1 MQYRFA
7 CCASMDKYTIRIL
20 SFYNWCFACV
30 AFKMMLLFRT
40 ETQQNR
46 ASSLARLAVKWPKIG
61 GRVNVQ
67 SLLPSNLCPLR
78 VYASKSVSGISA
90 TSGRMTPFHT
100 YSEVFFYKNT
110 YEQFEENSYITSLW
124 ICLRLL
130 LVQKIYFEWKLYDFR
145 K

>member
-46 ASSLARLAVKWPKIG
+46 ASSLAWLAVKWPKIG

-100 YSEVFFYKNT
+100 YSEVFFFLQKHLWTIWRKFIYNLSLNMFEITTCTKNI
-110 YEQFEENSYITSLW
+110 F
-124 ICLRLL
+124 RM
-130 LVQKIYFEWKLYDFR
+130 KIVRF
-145 K
+145 